1 MSNRP
6 NPTFLPMS
14 IPIIHIPWVLN
25 VDSSGNPV
33 KDSHGNQNGHYGDPI
48 NRRCLAWWPLERKTW
63 EPDPIDPDVVAR
75 IESDIHILVRD
86 PNIYKTQDIVKVNV
100 STKRDTPEW
109 LTYRVQSL
117 PTNWAAALPFP
128 TMAYG
133 MLIPGE
139 IHCRRVTNTGV
150 LKGM

>member
-1 MSNRP
+1 MTRP

-14 IPIIHIPWVLN
+14 IPIIHIPWV
-25 VDSSGNPV
+25 VATE
-33 KDSHGNQNGHYGDPI
+33 KDTHGNYPGAYGDPI

-75 IESDIHILVRD
+75 MESDIHVLVRD
-86 PNIYKTQDIVKVNV
+86 PNIYNVRDIVKVNV
-100 STKRDTPEW
+100 STTKTPQW
-109 LTYRVQSL
+109 MTYRVEGI

-139 IHCRRVTNTGV
+139 IHCRRVTNTAV
-150 LKGM
+150 LGGQ